1 MSAPAVRRLGAPAVR
16 RLGPPAVRKIDASAV
31 RRLGARAVRKLSE
44 CSCCEKTWCSCCE
57 KAECS
62 CCENAWLVIAR
73 DEVGGRAFNDEK
85 VVIINNDKFIC
96 VCKCM
101 LLNGSGAVMVSIGR

>member
-1 MSAPAVRRLGAPAVR
+1 MIRLGPPSVRKIDASVVRKLGARAVRKLSECSCWRRLGAPAVQ

-31 RRLGARAVRKLSE
+31 RRLG
-44 CSCCEKTWCSCCE
+44 
-57 KAECS
+57 
-62 CCENAWLVIAR
+62 AR

-96 VCKCM
+96 VSVCC
-101 LLNGSGAVMVSIGR
+101 